1 MTRTWLCLIALSFL
15 PALTAAQQPASGANG
30 PSPAGDPQQ
39 APSANVPQPAQP
51 RPAPTVT
58 APGEGGAFN
67 GTAERWEQ
75 IEPGHYRWVEH
86 ADLKLAEGVTLFA
99 DVVDYYANDQKLT
112 ATGNVVFTNPEGHLS
127 AESVEYNLQDQT
139 GTFHEASA
147 IMTLPKADRRQFGN
161 QDPDVYFYGERID
174 KVGLRRYRVTKG
186 GFTTCVQPTPRW
198 EMVSDSVTLNL
209 SEYAISRNT
218 VMKVKGVPLFY
229 LPLLY
234 YPIRN
239 QDRATGFLLPTYG
252 TSTIRG
258 QAISNAFF
266 WAIDRS
272 QDATFFHDW
281 FTKTGQGAGGEYR
294 YVASDRSS
302 GNLRLYR
309 FGQKQTTFTQL
320 GTTTR
325 LDPKTTYQV
334 TSAVTQQ
341 VGRDMRA
348 QVNIDYVSDVVFQQL
363 YHQNF
368 YQATLGQRRI
378 SLGLTGNHG
387 PLSTGAYYTRNEY
400 FSGTTSSSISGQTP
414 RLTAALAP
422 QRLFGSPIY
431 GSLNTE
437 YSFLPSKSIA
447 DGVTTSDASIGRFD
461 FAPSLRAPLST
472 LTFLSVN
479 TTAGYRSTLYSRHRD
494 ETNTLVSGSLAREYF
509 STRTEVIG
517 PVFTKI
523 WDTPDSAS
531 IQRMKH
537 VIEPSFAIDY
547 LTQFNNQSSV
557 PQLAADPT
565 DYVIGGAA
573 RVTYGL
579 TNRLLYRERPKDGRS
594 GSTREFLSV
603 ALQQTYYGNKDASR
617 FDPTYVTSTGRSDA
631 VTLSPVALVARVS
644 PSAAIDSNTRI
655 EYDVNGNG
663 LQSFTT
669 GARLTLAGTSTNL
682 NYSRQHFAPTTATS
696 SFLMGSTTVNSR
708 QWRGTYAVSWDLAR
722 AYIVSQ
728 SLIGTYM
735 AQCCGIQFEVQDYHF
750 PANSGYPVS
759 SDRRFNFGFV
769 LAGLG
774 TFSNFFGAFGG
785 IGR

>member
-1 MTRTWLCLIALSFL
+1 MLA
-15 PALTAAQQPASGANG
+15 AAQQPTSTPNG
-30 PSPAGDPQQ
+30 PTPIGGAPQQ
-39 APSANVPQPAQP
+39 GPPPAAPPAQP
-51 RPAPTVT
+51 RPAPTVA

-67 GTAERWEQ
+67 GTSERWEQ

-86 ADLKLAEGVTLFA
+86 ADLQLAEGVTLFA
-99 DVVDYYANDQKLT
+99 DVVDYYADDQKLT
-112 ATGNVVFTNPEGHLS
+112 ATGNVVFTNAEGHLS
-127 AESVEYNLQDQT
+127 AESVEYNLHDQT

-161 QDPDVYFYGERID
+161 QDPDVYFYGQRID

-198 EMVSDSVTLNL
+198 EMVSDSVVLNL
-209 SEYAISRNT
+209 NQYAISRNT

-252 TSTIRG
+252 ASTIRG

-294 YVASDRSS
+294 YVSSDRSS
-302 GNLRLYR
+302 GNLRVYR
-309 FGQKQTTFTQL
+309 FDQKAATFTQA
-320 GTTTR
+320 GTTTQ
-325 LDPKTTYQV
+325 LQPNTIYQV

-341 VGRDMRA
+341 VGKDMRA
-348 QVNIDYVSDVVFQQL
+348 QVNIDYVSDVLFQQL

-368 YQATLGQRRI
+368 YQATSGQRRT
-378 SLGLTGNHG
+378 SLGLTGSHG

-400 FSGTTSSSISGQTP
+400 FSGTTASNISGQTP

-422 QRLFGSPIY
+422 QRLFGTPIY

-437 YSFLPSKSIA
+437 YSFLPSKSISN
-447 DGVTTSDASIGRFD
+447 GETTSDTSIGRFD

-494 ETNTLVSGSLAREYF
+494 ADNNLVPGSLTREYF

-517 PVFTKI
+517 PTFTKI
-523 WDTPDSAS
+523 WDTPDNTS

-537 VIEPSFAIDY
+537 VIEPSFAVDY

-557 PQLAADPT
+557 PQIYADPT

-573 RVTYGL
+573 RFTYGL
-579 TNRLLYRERPKDGRS
+579 TNRLLYRERPKEGRS

-644 PSAAIDSNTRI
+644 PSTLLDSNTRM

-669 GARLTLAGTSTNL
+669 GGRLTLGSTSTNL
-682 NYSRQHFAPTTATS
+682 NYSRQHLSSAVPAS
-696 SFLMGSTTVNSR
+696 SFLMGSTTLNSR
-708 QWRGTYAVSWDLAR
+708 QWRGTYAMSWDIAR